1 MNPDLKMLM
10 IARRLIAAALVLGA
24 AVAEAQPKSG
34 TIKFQPTKPNPAITA
49 YGYYVGP
56 FWGTVTSDPTRP
68 TIDLYCVDV
77 LNSIS
82 WGHTW
87 NANFTNLAS
96 GDLSLTRH
104 GNAKLMQYQ
113 QAAYLASLFNTSGV
127 STAQWGGL
135 QSAIWNL
142 MNPGAPNGGTN
153 ATLNTNEAYWLAQAS
168 AWYSQG
174 GANNFDFSKW
184 TVVTDVN
191 AAGVVSGRG
200 TQEFL
205 TTGITP
211 EPETWVLMGTGVLLI
226 VGFAVRRGSLV

>member
-1 MNPDLKMLM
+1 MTF
-10 IARRLIAAALVLGA
+10 RRILAASLAFAAAT
-24 AVAEAQPKSG
+24 AEAQPRGG
-34 TIKFQPTKPNPAITA
+34 TLQFQPTKPNPAITA

-68 TIDLYCVDV
+68 KIDLYCVDV

-87 NANFTNLAS
+87 SANFTNLAS

-104 GNAKLMQYQ
+104 GNAKLAQYQ

-127 STAQWGGL
+127 TTTQWGGI
-135 QSAIWNL
+135 QTAMWNL
-142 MNPGAPNGGTN
+142 LNPGNPNGGTSTTN
-153 ATLNTNEAYWLAQAS
+153 NTQEAYWLAQAS
-168 AWYSQG
+168 TWYNTG

-184 TVVTDVN
+184 TIVTDVN

-205 TTGITP
+205 TTGVTP